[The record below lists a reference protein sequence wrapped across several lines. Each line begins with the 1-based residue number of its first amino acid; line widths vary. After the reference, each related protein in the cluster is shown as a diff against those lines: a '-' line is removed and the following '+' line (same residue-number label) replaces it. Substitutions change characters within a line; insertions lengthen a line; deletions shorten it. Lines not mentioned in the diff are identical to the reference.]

1 VLKYDATVIIA
12 SKNRFLHAKS
22 LLESLDSQITKFN
35 LQIILID
42 DGSNEE
48 YRSLVSRRWIFEVVR
63 NNVSTGP
70 GRARNQGSQLAE
82 AEILIFTDDDCRP
95 NPHWIESIISALHSG
110 KYSAVTGP
118 IKVQSDKQLIFR
130 YLRSSLALSPLET
143 SFSKPRTNVQRLRSY
158 FKFFVG
164 ATTADKTAR
173 FVYATGTA
181 NLSVLRKV
189 FREINGF
196 DPRYEFSGED
206 HDLCRRIFALG
217 GQGIWFS
224 PDIEVDH
231 VYDAKISDSIRRV
244 LAYSRGN
251 ELMRN
256 KFPDKGIIIFPL
268 PLLSLAS
275 VIFIPYANHQ
285 LIFTIIFGSP
295 LCYIR
300 YLKQCFLEK
309 RIEPIVYGY
318 IQYFFEGL
326 SNIEV
331 VRFNLLR
338 LINRFKS

>member
-1 VLKYDATVIIA
+1 VLKYDATVVIA

-35 LQIILID
+35 VQIIVID
-42 DGSNEE
+42 DGSDEE

-63 NNVSTGP
+63 NNVSIGP

-95 NPHWIESIISALHSG
+95 NPHWIESIISTLHSG
-110 KYSAVTGP
+110 KYLAVTGP
-118 IKVQSDKQLIFR
+118 VKVHSDKHLIFR
-130 YLRSSLALSPLET
+130 YLRSSLTLSPLEI
-143 SFSKPRTNVQRLRSY
+143 SLSKPRTNVQRLRSY
-158 FKFFVG
+158 LKFLVG
-164 ATTADKTAR
+164 RTTADNAPR

-206 HDLCRRIFALG
+206 HDLCRKIFSLG

-224 PDIEVDH
+224 PDIELDH
-231 VYDAKISDSIRRV
+231 IYDKKISDSIRRV

-256 KFPDKGIIIFPL
+256 KFPDKGIIIFPV
-268 PLLSLAS
+268 PLLPLAS
-275 VIFIPYANHQ
+275 VIFIPYVNHQ
-285 LIFTIIFGSP
+285 LIFTIIFGAP

-309 RIEPIVYGY
+309 RIEPIVYLY

-331 VRFNLLR
+331 VRLYLLR